1 MERLEPI
8 RLKSSPR
15 LESDLSLMQTVYGV
29 AFVFGFQKL
38 AESIYTL
45 LHAWFSPQP
54 GNSLFITA
62 ELILLLTLS
71 LLGVRFFWAVG
82 NIRRFLLEAEHPPG
96 SHVRLLVMSV
106 NVPILMIHAYLFYLL
121 CRVNQDMTSL
131 ELMSQKARLFVVLY
145 SALLL
150 LNAIW
155 VKFLV
160 WHRPK
165 KKDKKTPEKIWSRNN
180 LICGVGALAAML
192 FGFRKAALLALMF
205 AALFYIINSVVDLYT
220 TSETYLSPEEPESGP
235 PDLIARAATP

>member
-165 KKDKKTPEKIWSRNN
+165 KKDKKTQKR
-180 LICGVGALAAML
+180 
-192 FGFRKAALLALMF
+192 FGHETTSYAGWALLQLCF
-205 AALFYIINSVVDLYT
+205 LGL
-220 TSETYLSPEEPESGP
+220 EKPLCLLSCS
-235 PDLIARAATP
+235 LHCST